1 MHLNSLLA
9 AMPSQISGNV
19 WKEWMETVEA
29 QKISPEAEYSQI
41 IVTTMDVVR
50 YTYLLSTL
58 VAAHQ
63 PALMVRSLGGAACQF
78 RIAEVSCC
86 RNFDVC
92 RKSP

>member
-1 MHLNSLLA
+1 
-9 AMPSQISGNV
+9 
-19 WKEWMETVEA
+19 METVEP

-63 PALMVRSLGGAACQF
+63 PALMVSRGCTCGPDM
-78 RIAEVSCC
+78 AELC
-86 RNFDVC
+86 
-92 RKSP
+92 SPLQ